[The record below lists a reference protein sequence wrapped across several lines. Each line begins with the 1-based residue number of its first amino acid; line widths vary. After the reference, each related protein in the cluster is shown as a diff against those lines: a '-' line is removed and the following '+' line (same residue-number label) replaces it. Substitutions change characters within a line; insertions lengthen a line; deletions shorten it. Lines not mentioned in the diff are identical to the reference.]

1 MKHPK
6 VILRKH
12 TLAHRLTRWIMFTVF
27 LIMTVV
33 TVLIF
38 RTSTKAMLKQSEE
51 RAMGMMSNTNENINS
66 VLGMVEVAIAN
77 TVPAIEKNKQNP
89 ELFYPIVERI
99 LRLNPVIVG
108 STIAS
113 DVDVDM
119 DIRMVPKNAAL

>member
-38 RTSTKAMLKQSEE
+38 RTSC
-51 RAMGMMSNTNENINS
+51 
-66 VLGMVEVAIAN
+66 
-77 TVPAIEKNKQNP
+77 
-89 ELFYPIVERI
+89 
-99 LRLNPVIVG
+99 
-108 STIAS
+108 
-113 DVDVDM
+113 
-119 DIRMVPKNAAL
+119 